1 MDKAPHR
8 GQEDLKKVLIK
19 LNDLKK
25 EGIIQ
30 DYAIFGGYAVM
41 FYDVP
46 LSTYDLDVIVLLST
60 EDDYHNLYEHFLT
73 KKARIENVYIFIED
87 MPVQF
92 LPSYISPLFSSA
104 IKEASRVKFKD
115 LYTKFVSAEY
125 LILFLLTSFRVKD
138 RIRIRKLLS
147 RVNRDALLGLI
158 KRFDDEQRILSKRYK
173 RVLAST

>member
-1 MDKAPHR
+1 MKLR
-8 GQEDLKKVLIK
+8 KVLIT

-25 EGIIQ
+25 NGIIQ

-46 LSTYDLDVIVLLST
+46 LSTYDLDVLVLLST
-60 EDDYHNLYEHFLT
+60 KDDYHSLYEHFLA

-92 LPSYISPLFSSA
+92 LPSYISPLFYNA
-104 IKEASRVKFKD
+104 IKEASRVKFND

-125 LILFLLTSFRVKD
+125 LILFLLTSFRPKD
-138 RIRIRKLLS
+138 RIRIRKLLGK
-147 RVNRDALLGLI
+147 VNRDALLGLI

-173 RVLAST
+173 RVLANT